1 MQNLTIMLP
10 SRLGCPLSLKTPNM
24 GNTSQESPMYVESLP
39 FRFPDTLEGL
49 VRSGGVLRA
58 EADGL
63 VLEFQT
69 RDGLFGVIKSGV
81 KKVAI
86 PFDRI
91 DEVRLRSNLFR
102 TELEIRVSSM
112 ELAADVPGSKHG
124 TIRLK
129 VPRRYRTEAREMAL
143 EASDRVSQCKL
154 DRLERDI
161 EGAK

>member
-1 MQNLTIMLP
+1 MGVLLQPEAEYPGVVEIAVV
-10 SRLGCPLSLKTPNM
+10 LKSARGVPR
-24 GNTSQESPMYVESLP
+24 GVI
-39 FRFPDTLEGL
+39 EGL
-49 VRSGGVLRA
+49 ARSGGVLRA

-69 RDGLFGVIKSGV
+69 KDGLFGVIKSGV

-102 TELEIRVSSM
+102 TQLEIRVSSM
-112 ELAADVPGSKHG
+112 ELTADVPGSEHG

-154 DRLERDI
+154 DGLERDI
-161 EGAK
+161 EGAE

>member
-1 MQNLTIMLP
+1 MLP

-24 GNTSQESPMYVESLP
+24 GNTGQESPMYVESLP
-39 FRFPDTLEGL
+39 FRFPDTLGGL
-49 VRSGGVLRA
+49 KRSGGVLRA

-63 VLEFQT
+63 VLESQT

-91 DEVRLRSNLFR
+91 DEVPLRSNLFR